1 MINLRI
7 DRFGLQLQRVIEVRF
22 ELKTNFARISP
33 FGAEQTFAKTSTS
46 AGAKN
51 RLIHRGDQ
59 QLFPIS
65 SLAIESPSRNGEV
78 GHLRTAFL
86 LRLRS
91 LKHGGGAPN
100 CSATCMC
107 DFERAMDLTTLGV
120 EK

>member
-22 ELKTNFARISP
+22 ESKTNFARISP

-46 AGAKN
+46 ASAKN

-65 SLAIESPSRNGEV
+65 SLAIESPSLGMV
-78 GHLRTAFL
+78 KSGASGQLFFCDCGH
-86 LRLRS
+86 
-91 LKHGGGAPN
+91 
-100 CSATCMC
+100 
-107 DFERAMDLTTLGV
+107 
-120 EK
+120 